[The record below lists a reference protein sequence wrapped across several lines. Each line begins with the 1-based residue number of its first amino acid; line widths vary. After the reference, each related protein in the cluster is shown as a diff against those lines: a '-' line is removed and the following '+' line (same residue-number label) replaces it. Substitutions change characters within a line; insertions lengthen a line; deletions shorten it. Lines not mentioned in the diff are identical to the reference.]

1 MSYFPAG
8 KAQTVSNI
16 QMPKQHQHNRIYASL
31 RERALLAVSS
41 TPVQKHHCVCVCVFV
56 YDLSISP
63 CKTNFIIWH
72 FNGWKLFPDLTCC
85 SCWSN
90 ICSMLLN
97 LLCLHNVLR
106 AFLRHRTQGR
116 KKDNKVLIYS
126 IAIHECGHSEVV
138 LSYYGLKTAGAF
150 MRCCQALLVTFFT
163 LLHG

>member
-1 MSYFPAG
+1 MHPSESELCWQSVLRWC
-8 KAQTVSNI
+8 KNI
-16 QMPKQHQHNRIYASL
+16 TMCL
-31 RERALLAVSS
+31 
-41 TPVQKHHCVCVCVFV
+41 CVCVFV

-138 LSYYGLKTAGAF
+138 LSCYGLKTAGAF
-150 MRCCQALLVTFFT
+150 MQCCQALLVKFFYIAARIIET
-163 LLHG
+163 RAVKRNTSCTYSNSS